1 MFLYMYYLIFVP
13 AHVIKVWP
21 YLEGK
26 KGDLGVAKIPRMTK
40 ATILS
45 HVIFFPFLYTERRKG
60 IEWILS
66 PWAKTISTNNA
77 NIKVPVLQK
86 RKDLGLVKS
95 WSDLQLLLGDHNPTQ
110 LTPNFIF
117 TLFCP

>member
-1 MFLYMYYLIFVP
+1 MYYHIFVP

-45 HVIFFPFLYTERRKG
+45 HVIFFPLLYTQRKG
-60 IEWILS
+60 VEWIHS
-66 PWAKTISTNNA
+66 PWAKT
-77 NIKVPVLQK
+77 NIHKQCQHQGSCASEKTWARSKVGQTFNYF
-86 RKDLGLVKS
+86 LGTIIPL
-95 WSDLQLLLGDHNPTQ
+95 N
-110 LTPNFIF
+110 
-117 TLFCP
+117 